1 MSKIMTIFGT
11 RPEAIKM
18 APVIKELKKRKAN
31 LITVSTGQHSPEM
44 LNSALGVFGIKPDY
58 DLDTLSA
65 MHGQSLSMLGTRLLN
80 RLEDVIATEKP
91 DYILVQGDTS
101 SAFFG
106 ALAGFYSK
114 IPVGH
119 IEAGLRTYCQ
129 DPYPE
134 EAHRRMI
141 APLATHHFAP
151 TAESRD
157 NLIREGISEASIF
170 VTGNTGIDA
179 FLSVARRPELELPF
193 AKPKDDLVLIT
204 AHRRENFKYMEQ
216 ICDEIL
222 DLVNSTWCYV
232 VFPVHPNPNV
242 KETAYRKLSG
252 HPRIMLTP
260 PLDYLDLAKVMME
273 CKLVITDSGGI
284 QEEAPSLGK
293 PVLVIRE
300 STERTEGVK
309 AGVARLCHPAA
320 FSIVAQKLLT
330 NQSCYDK
337 MANAVNPYGDGHA
350 AEKIV
355 SFVLKYLEDG
365 DYYGPPPTAVWQ

>member
-18 APVIKELKKRKAN
+18 ASVIQEIKIRRKAD
-31 LITVSTGQHSPEM
+31 LITVSTGQHRELLDQVVDLFKLKIDIDLQIMEPNQVLGDTGVKLLHR
-44 LNSALGVFGIKPDY
+44 LNDVVKDHKP
-58 DLDTLSA
+58 S
-65 MHGQSLSMLGTRLLN
+65 
-80 RLEDVIATEKP
+80 
-91 DYILVQGDTS
+91 YIFVQGDTS
-101 SAFFG
+101 TAFFG
-106 ALAGFYSK
+106 ALTGFYNQ

-119 IEAGLRTYCQ
+119 IEAGLRTYRY
-129 DPYPE
+129 DPFPE

-193 AKPKDDLVLIT
+193 AKPKDDVVLIT

-242 KETAYRKLSG
+242 KETVYRKLSG
-252 HPRIMLTP
+252 HPRIILTSP
-260 PLDYLDLAKVMME
+260 MNYQELARVMTE

-293 PVLVIRE
+293 PVIVIRE
-300 STERTEGVK
+300 STERIEGIK
-309 AGVARLCHPAA
+309 AGVARLCHPRA
-320 FSIVAQKLLT
+320 FSLTATRLLT
-330 NQSCYDK
+330 SRCLYDQ
-337 MANAVNPYGDGHA
+337 MAKAINPYGDGHA